1 MVFNT
6 TPARSSSA
14 MKYKRGGVKGESD
27 TEEGD
32 RGNALRRKVLRG
44 KTYIS
49 FTKNIRTGDS
59 LGPHGP
65 QFTNLYMYIR
75 INQAAWKKNFV
86 RSSKEIKTCCNT
98 RAFGFNSDDA
108 GDDFHDYA
116 SNGSSDFPSF
126 EEQIKQRL
134 KIIKIIWNR
143 GSNLEKRRKST
154 STS

>member
-1 MVFNT
+1 
-6 TPARSSSA
+6 

-65 QFTNLYMYIR
+65 QFTNLYLYIGV
-75 INQAAWKKNFV
+75 NQAA
-86 RSSKEIKTCCNT
+86 
-98 RAFGFNSDDA
+98 
-108 GDDFHDYA
+108 
-116 SNGSSDFPSF
+116 
-126 EEQIKQRL
+126 
-134 KIIKIIWNR
+134 
-143 GSNLEKRRKST
+143 
-154 STS
+154 